1 MSANIT
7 ENTLPIYDRLL
18 YKVITYYATIW
29 KDRRSDK
36 IYNDWLNNFKDSSC

>member
-18 YKVITYYATIW
+18 YKVITYYATYG
-29 KDRRSDK
+29 K
-36 IYNDWLNNFKDSSC
+36 IVVLIKYIMIG